1 MTAAAPRRQH
11 ETGNAIAAEDEA
23 ATKVLMSLQ
32 RLAQQATL
40 YDDHNQAQKM
50 ALDATA
56 RAAAEYAAAAGRNIT
71 IFFSDRAVYVGKRL
85 LRANRSVYAAAN
97 QMKAMLAR
105 MGVSQIT
112 IGHDVPI
119 EELRVLQS
127 RFAQI
132 QKTKGDVPAPTELSR
147 VRLRVGR
154 APGDYAEFDRLSP
167 DERAV
172 KVYALAIVIVRR
184 FYEQLQRGQ
193 WEISSHVRRISEE
206 LISLAEQATVG
217 QLASTVCRPPHDDA
231 ERAVSAAI
239 LALAMG
245 HQLTD
250 DQRLL
255 RWLATAALLCDVG
268 KPRVAG
274 LNPDASRRA
283 GLRMPTLGLDQF
295 AELPGATAFVTTA
308 LGRLT
313 DAGMMRSVLVYET
326 LHIEYGE
333 ETGAIYGGERG
344 PTMLSRLIA
353 CARRFQLGLS
363 LGKAPGDVIAALVN
377 KSDGLVDR
385 WIVQLM
391 MGTLCVVP
399 TGTIVELED
408 GRAARVM
415 SPPTQRID
423 FGRPLVRIL
432 DAEGAFVDLNAP
444 SRDGRAKPQ
453 IARILAASDEDHE
466 LRAAF
471 DESAVAAPAV
481 EEVKG
486 EVLGVD
492 EDDELEWSLEDEDD
506 ARHDAGS
513 RDQLLAEGDEW
524 IPDLEGPSPYPD
536 DDLYEQFA
544 SDEAPVSSDALI
556 SPFAQPPVSDLPPD
570 SRPDAFAGES
580 AAIIRPLSRPLAQG
594 AFGKTPL
601 MHLLIYALDKKLTG
615 TLLVVEADRR
625 QSAIRF
631 EQGEPSKVKTA
642 ALISPLDRTIVAMG
656 LLDDETLDRTLR
668 RAHRRGRLHGQ
679 QLVQEGLLDAAAL
692 DAALQ
697 QQMINKIGHLMQLSP
712 TTRFGYYD
720 DVDLLAD
727 YGGVAATPC
736 DPYPL
741 IMMAARKYVSWE
753 ILDEVLPRVANVPLT
768 LHEEATPERLGLK
781 KPERRALD
789 VLLREPITLNDLLL
803 ADGVDEEAAQRLIYA
818 LVVTRSV
825 TLGEGKKR
833 PVGV

>member
-1 MTAAAPRRQH
+1 VTAAAPRRQVA
-11 ETGNAIAAEDEA
+11 TGDTIAAEDES

-50 ALDATA
+50 ALEGTA
-56 RAAAEYAAAAGRNIT
+56 RAAAEYGAATGRNIT
-71 IFFSDRAVYVGKRL
+71 IFFSERAVYVGKRL

-97 QMKAMLAR
+97 QMKEMLAR

-119 EELRVLQS
+119 EELRILQG

-132 QKTKGDVPAPTELSR
+132 QKTKGVVPAPTDLTR
-147 VRLRVGR
+147 IRLRVGR

-184 FYEQLQRGQ
+184 FFEQLQRGQ
-193 WEISSHVRRISEE
+193 WEITSHLRRISEE
-206 LISLAEQATVG
+206 LISLAEQATPA

-245 HQLTD
+245 HQLTK

-295 AELPGATAFVTTA
+295 KELPGATAFVTTA

-313 DAGMMRSVLVYET
+313 DAGMMRSVLVYEA
-326 LHIEYGE
+326 LHIEHGE

-344 PTMLSRLIA
+344 PAMLSRLIA

-363 LGKAPGDVIAALVN
+363 VGKAPGDVVAALVK

-391 MGTLCVVP
+391 MATLCVVP

-408 GRAARVM
+408 GRVARVM

-432 DAEGAFVDLNAP
+432 DAEGAFIDLNAP
-444 SRDGRAKPQ
+444 SRDGKDKPQ

-471 DESAVAAPAV
+471 DDSAPVAPAV
-481 EEVKG
+481 EEIAG
-486 EVLGVD
+486 EALGVNED
-492 EDDELEWSLEDEDD
+492 EELEWSLEDEDD
-506 ARHDAGS
+506 ARREASAAHD
-513 RDQLLAEGDEW
+513 LLAEGDEW
-524 IPDLEGPSPYPD
+524 IPEIEGPSPYPD
-536 DDLYEQFA
+536 DDLYERLA
-544 SDEAPVSSDALI
+544 SDEAPPSSDGIL
-556 SPFAQPPVSDLPPD
+556 SPFAHPPVSDLPPD

-580 AAIIRPLSRPLAQG
+580 AAIIRPMSRPIAQG

-601 MHLLIYALDKKLTG
+601 MHLLIYALDKGLTG
-615 TLLVVEADRR
+615 TLLIVESDRR
-625 QSAIRF
+625 QSAIRL
-631 EQGEPSKVKTA
+631 EDGKPSKVKSA

-656 LLDDETLDRTLR
+656 LLDEEILNRTLR

-679 QLVQEGLLDAAAL
+679 QLVDDGLLEPEAL
-692 DAALQ
+692 EAALQ
-697 QQMINKIGHLMQLSP
+697 QQLINKIGHLMQLAP
-712 TTRFGYYD
+712 TTRYGYYD

-727 YGGVAATPC
+727 YGGAATTPC

-741 IMMAARKYVSWE
+741 IMMGARKYVSWE

-768 LHEEATPERLGLK
+768 LHPEATPERLGLK
-781 KPERRALD
+781 KTERKALD
-789 VLLREPITLNDLLL
+789 VMLSEPMTLNDLLL
-803 ADGVDEEAAQRLIYA
+803 TEGVDEEAAQRLVYA
-818 LVVTRSV
+818 LVVTRSIA
-825 TLGEGKKR
+825 LGEGKKR